1 MITTPVSSVM
11 QTTPPSMSSM
21 TPGFAATL
29 GRVSE
34 GSREERIH
42 QAAEQLVATSLVQP
56 ILASLTKSPFREGPF
71 APGPVEERFTPL
83 LHRHLSD
90 RIVAS
95 SNFGLVQAL
104 TDQLTA
110 RTGSVEI
117 TA

>member
-1 MITTPVSSVM
+1 MITTPVNS
-11 QTTPPSMSSM
+11 QLQAPLPAMSST
-21 TPGFAATL
+21 TPGFAAAL

-34 GSREERIH
+34 GTREAQIH
-42 QAAEQLVATSLVQP
+42 QAAEQLVATALVQP
-56 ILASLTKSPFREGPF
+56 ILASLTKSTFREGPF
-71 APGPVEERFTPL
+71 APGPIEERFTPL

-110 RTGSVEI
+110 RRDSVEI